1 MFNRRFLQAA
11 ITAAILGAAVEASW
25 QLARNLPVLR
35 EPAWLTAVADALVAW
50 AITFALFWLYAA
62 LLRRSRLP
70 RDAEAVPNAAAY
82 AAVSAPLLW
91 YAIYHAIPVARL
103 SWVVALVVGASA
115 APIIGAALASI
126 LRRRNVA
133 NATAA
138 AGALLL
144 LVLTASALLEQT
156 RPAEP
161 GRANFLLITLDTTR
175 ADRLGCYG
183 YPKARTAN
191 LDRLA
196 AQGAKFDRALCLEP
210 LTAPSH
216 ATMMTSLYP
225 ETTGVLLNAMRL
237 RADVPTLAERFRD
250 AGYATAAFVASCTVQ
265 ARNTALDRGFDLYD
279 DAVTPREGYHSSPL
293 VPLAVAEKLS
303 MLADDENRGERPAD
317 EVTDAAIRWLKQPRR
332 RPFFIWLHYFD
343 PHDDYLPPARY
354 VQRGLAGRPLQKR
367 INENWAEGKG
377 GPKLPKRIAALYD
390 GEIAFMDAEIG
401 RFFAGLERA
410 RLASRTLVLVVG
422 DHGEAFGEHGTKYH
436 GFRLYGEEIRVP
448 FIVCDLGGSLP
459 ALPEAPLQ
467 VTTLDVAPTIL
478 DLAGLPVP
486 RNMRGRALF
495 RNADP
500 TPAYCICVPDPL
512 RKNKDAVGR
521 MDAFATPEEKL
532 ILHADGNAEYY
543 DLAEDPEEK
552 DDSARERPAR
562 VAELRAALEVVRAG
576 VEPSP
581 PPTREIDS
589 DTMDKLRALGYIK

>member
-11 ITAAILGAAVEASW
+11 TTAGILAAAVEASW

-35 EPAWLTAVADALVAW
+35 EPAWFTVVADAVAAW

-62 LLRRSRLP
+62 LLRRLRLP
-70 RDAEAVPNAAAY
+70 RDAEAAPTAAAY
-82 AAVSAPLLW
+82 AAISAPLLW
-91 YAIYHAIPVARL
+91 YAIYRAIPVARL
-103 SWVVALVVGASA
+103 SWVVALVAGVSA
-115 APIIGAALASI
+115 APFIGAALAST

-133 NATAA
+133 NTTAA
-138 AGALLL
+138 AGTLLL
-144 LVLTASALLEQT
+144 LVLTGSALLERT

-175 ADRLGCYG
+175 ADRLGCHG
-183 YPKARTAN
+183 YSKARTAN

-237 RADVPTLAERFRD
+237 RADVPTLAEQFRD
-250 AGYATAAFVASCTVQ
+250 AGYATAAFVASSTVQ
-265 ARNTALDRGFDLYD
+265 ARNTALDRGFELYD
-279 DAVTPREGYHSSPL
+279 DAVTPREGYHLSPL
-293 VPLAVAEKLS
+293 VPLAVAEKFS
-303 MLADDENRGERPAD
+303 MLAADENCGERPAD
-317 EVTDAAIRWLKQPRR
+317 EVTDAAIRWLKQRR
-332 RPFFIWLHYFD
+332 RQPFFIWLHYFD

-354 VQRGLAGRPLQKR
+354 VRPGLAGRSLQKA

-401 RFFAGLERA
+401 RFLDELERV
-410 RLASRTLVLVVG
+410 RLASRTLVLAVG

-448 FIVCDLGGSLP
+448 FIVCDMGGSLP
-459 ALPEAPLQ
+459 APAGPSLQ

-478 DLAGLPVP
+478 DLAGLAVP
-486 RNMRGRALF
+486 RNMRGRPLF
-495 RNADP
+495 RTANA
-500 TPAYCICVPDPL
+500 TPAYCIRVPDPL
-512 RKNKDAVGR
+512 RTNKDAVGR
-521 MDAFATPEEKL
+521 LDAFATAEEKL
-532 ILHADGNAEYY
+532 ILHADGKAEYY
-543 DLAEDPEEK
+543 DLAEDPEETN
-552 DDSARERPAR
+552 DLARERPAR
-562 VAELRAALEVVRAG
+562 VAELRAALEAIRAG

-581 PPTREIDS
+581 APTREIDS